1 MRVDLARQIAALL
14 SRYGLHVLLCEMT
27 ADFLVVAQVGFRAD
41 QYDGNLPTEVVQLR
55 HPLVRDV
62 LEAVWVVDG
71 EAEKKDVGVGVGERP
86 QTVVVLLTSR
96 VP

>member
-1 MRVDLARQIAALL
+1 MADLR
-14 SRYGLHVLLCEMT
+14 EP
-27 ADFLVVAQVGFRAD
+27 FLV
-41 QYDGNLPTEVVQLR
+41 
-55 HPLVRDV
+55 DV